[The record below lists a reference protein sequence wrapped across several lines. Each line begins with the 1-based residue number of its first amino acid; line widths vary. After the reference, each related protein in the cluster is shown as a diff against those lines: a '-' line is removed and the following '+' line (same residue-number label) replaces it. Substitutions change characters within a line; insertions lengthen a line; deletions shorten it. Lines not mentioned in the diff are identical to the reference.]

1 MIVTSASG
9 LDSAPT
15 LGTVEVT
22 TLLGAFFGVLVLLLL
37 LFLYISRRCCFHYR
51 HAINCCDE
59 RHLAA
64 KCVQKITR
72 KRRYDNTS
80 SDSEEDILRRLR
92 WHQQHQLGDKHGGYG
107 MGINQANPLTAHSY
121 SSNHSNFDLQRVT
134 VTRDPLAI
142 AEKGKVGIP
151 SSHSE
156 CSSNDSVDS
165 HTLLTGDSKGRHFL
179 AAMTGVRIESSIFA
193 GSHLGTIFR
202 IPYGDHRSKTQQIL
216 RYQHRVEVLPSKPE
230 KDICSSAVVVPITN
244 FCNNN
249 NANATNNNN
258 SVNNNDEVSVYPY
271 SSKFPTNL
279 PILQEPL
286 FDTSDLRSIKSDD
299 VLVPGG
305 DVKTPAHRGPIE
317 LELSLLYD
325 APMRKMTVHVM
336 QAKSLPP
343 LASGQPTHT
352 QVRMLMLP
360 TKKQKHK
367 TKIRSGENPQFLES
381 FLLHR
386 VNPEEVN
393 NMGLRVRLY
402 GCERLRKERLIGEA
416 YVSFATVDLELETN
430 LWLPLEPRNTSSAL
444 GSTSDLLS
452 LARSESAGSTSSMQH
467 GGVSELLL
475 GLSYNG
481 VTGRLSVEIIKGS
494 QFRSLSLNKAPDTYV
509 KMVMVSSIGQEI
521 SRAKTSIRR
530 GQPNPLFK
538 ETFAFQVALF
548 QLNDVTLM
556 ISVYAKRHMKKNE
569 MVGWFSL
576 GLNSSGPEEVAHW
589 TDVCE
594 MPKGE
599 MLARWHV
606 LVDS

>member
-1 MIVTSASG
+1 MIVTSGVDSTAS
-9 LDSAPT
+9 

-22 TLLGAFFGVLVLLLL
+22 TLLGVFFGVLVLLLL
-37 LFLYISRRCCFHYR
+37 LFLYISRRCCFHHR
-51 HAINCCDE
+51 HGINCCDE

-72 KRRYDNTS
+72 KRRYENTS
-80 SDSEEDILRRLR
+80 SDSEEDMLRRLR
-92 WHQQHQLGDKHGGYG
+92 WHQQNNNLLPNGKFVGYG
-107 MGINQANPLTAHSY
+107 MGIDQMNPLTGHSFNY
-121 SSNHSNFDLQRVT
+121 HHQADLQRVVT

-142 AEKGKVGIP
+142 AERGKVGIP

-156 CSSNDSVDS
+156 CSSNDSIEASVDS
-165 HTLLTGDSKGRHFL
+165 HTGILTGERETRAIPSSRSSYSKPH
-179 AAMTGVRIESSIFA
+179 SQS
-193 GSHLGTIFR
+193 
-202 IPYGDHRSKTQQIL
+202 Q
-216 RYQHRVEVLPSKPE
+216 RYQQHKVDVLPQKVD
-230 KDICSSAVVVPITN
+230 KDRDSVVVVPITT
-244 FCNNN
+244 FSS
-249 NANATNNNN
+249 TNNNN
-258 SVNNNDEVSVYPY
+258 NNNNSTTNNNNNNNNNDD
-271 SSKFPTNL
+271 
-279 PILQEPL
+279 EPL

-299 VLVPGG
+299 IIETTDSKIAP
-305 DVKTPAHRGPIE
+305 PRGPIE
-317 LELSLLYD
+317 LEMSLLYD

-336 QAKSLPP
+336 QARCLPP
-343 LASGQPTHT
+343 LGNGQQTHT

-360 TKKQKHK
+360 NKKQKHK
-367 TKIRSGENPQFLES
+367 TKIRSGENPQYMES

-386 VNPEEVN
+386 VNPEDVN

-430 LWLPLEPRNTSSAL
+430 LWLPLEPRNTSSLL

-452 LARSESAGSTSSMQH
+452 LARSDSAGSTSSMQH

-494 QFRSLSLNKAPDTYV
+494 QFRSLTLNKAPDTYV
-509 KMVMVSSIGQEI
+509 KLCMVSSIGQEI

-530 GQPNPLFK
+530 GPNPLFK

-576 GLNSSGPEEVAHW
+576 GLNSSGPEECAHW

-594 MPKGE
+594 LPKGE
-599 MLARWHV
+599 ILARWHV

>member
-1 MIVTSASG
+1 MIVTSGVDSTAS
-9 LDSAPT
+9 

-22 TLLGAFFGVLVLLLL
+22 TLLGVFFGVLVLLLL
-37 LFLYISRRCCFHYR
+37 LFLYISRRCCFHHR
-51 HAINCCDE
+51 HGINCCDE

-72 KRRYDNTS
+72 KRRYENTS
-80 SDSEEDILRRLR
+80 SDSEEDMLRRLR
-92 WHQQHQLGDKHGGYG
+92 WHQQNNNLLPNGKFVGYG
-107 MGINQANPLTAHSY
+107 MGIDQMNPLTGHTFNYHQA
-121 SSNHSNFDLQRVT
+121 DLQRVT

-142 AEKGKVGIP
+142 AERGKVGIP

-156 CSSNDSVDS
+156 CSSNDSIEASVDS
-165 HTLLTGDSKGRHFL
+165 HTGILTGIGESRAVPVSTLRTSYSK
-179 AAMTGVRIESSIFA
+179 S
-193 GSHLGTIFR
+193 
-202 IPYGDHRSKTQQIL
+202 Q
-216 RYQHRVEVLPSKPE
+216 RYQHKVDVLPQKVERDRDSV
-230 KDICSSAVVVPITN
+230 VVVPITT
-244 FCNNN
+244 FNNN
-249 NANATNNNN
+249 NNDNNSTSNINNNNNNNNTNNNN
-258 SVNNNDEVSVYPY
+258 NNDD
-271 SSKFPTNL
+271 
-279 PILQEPL
+279 EPL

-299 VLVPGG
+299 IAVG
-305 DVKTPAHRGPIE
+305 DSKIAAPRGPIE
-317 LELSLLYD
+317 LEMSLLYD

-336 QAKSLPP
+336 QARCLPP
-343 LASGQPTHT
+343 LGNGQQTHT

-360 TKKQKHK
+360 NKKQKHK
-367 TKIRSGENPQFLES
+367 TKIRSGENPQYMES

-386 VNPEEVN
+386 VNPEDVN

-430 LWLPLEPRNTSSAL
+430 LWLPLEPRNTSSLL

-452 LARSESAGSTSSMQH
+452 LARSDSAGSTSSMQH

-494 QFRSLSLNKAPDTYV
+494 QFRSLTLNKAPDTYV
-509 KMVMVSSIGQEI
+509 KMCMVSSIGQEI

-530 GQPNPLFK
+530 GPNPLFK

-576 GLNSSGPEEVAHW
+576 GLNSSGPEECAHW

-599 MLARWHV
+599 ILARWHV

>member
-1 MIVTSASG
+1 IQLYVCIFCPLIA
-9 LDSAPT
+9 
-15 LGTVEVT
+15 GTVEVT
-22 TLLGAFFGVLVLLLL
+22 TLLGVFFGVLVLLLL
-37 LFLYISRRCCFHYR
+37 LFLYISRRCCFHHR
-51 HAINCCDE
+51 HGINCCDE

-72 KRRYDNTS
+72 KRRYENTS
-80 SDSEEDILRRLR
+80 SDSEEDMLRRLR
-92 WHQQHQLGDKHGGYG
+92 WHQQNNNLLPNGKFVGYG
-107 MGINQANPLTAHSY
+107 MGIDQTNPLTGHTFNYHQA
-121 SSNHSNFDLQRVT
+121 DLQRVT
-134 VTRDPLAI
+134 VTRDPLAV
-142 AEKGKVGIP
+142 AERGKVGIP

-156 CSSNDSVDS
+156 CSSNDSIEASVDS
-165 HTLLTGDSKGRHFL
+165 HTGILTGEGRAIPVTTL
-179 AAMTGVRIESSIFA
+179 RNSYAK
-193 GSHLGTIFR
+193 SH
-202 IPYGDHRSKTQQIL
+202 
-216 RYQHRVEVLPSKPE
+216 RYQHKVDVLHQKTE
-230 KDICSSAVVVPITN
+230 RERDNVVVVPITN
-244 FCNNN
+244 FNNN
-249 NANATNNNN
+249 NNNNNNN
-258 SVNNNDEVSVYPY
+258 SSNNNNNSTTTNNNHNHSNSSNNNNNNNDD
-271 SSKFPTNL
+271 
-279 PILQEPL
+279 EPL

-299 VLVPGG
+299 IAVSESKITV
-305 DVKTPAHRGPIE
+305 ARGPIE
-317 LELSLLYD
+317 LEMSLLYD
-325 APMRKMTVHVM
+325 APMRKMTIHVM
-336 QAKSLPP
+336 QARSLPA
-343 LASGQPTHT
+343 LGNGQQTHT

-360 TKKQKHK
+360 NKKQKHK
-367 TKIRSGENPQFLES
+367 TKIRSGENPQYMES

-386 VNPEEVN
+386 VNPEDVN

-430 LWLPLEPRNTSSAL
+430 LWLPLEPRNTSSLL

-452 LARSESAGSTSSMQH
+452 LARSDSAGSTSSMQH

-494 QFRSLSLNKAPDTYV
+494 QFRSLTLNKAPDTYV
-509 KMVMVSSIGQEI
+509 KLCMVSSIGQEI

-530 GQPNPLFK
+530 GPNPLFK

-576 GLNSSGPEEVAHW
+576 GLNSSGPEECAHW
-589 TDVCE
+589 ADVCE
-594 MPKGE
+594 LPKGE
-599 MLARWHV
+599 ILARWHV

>member
-1 MIVTSASG
+1 
-9 LDSAPT
+9 
-15 LGTVEVT
+15 GTVEVT
-22 TLLGAFFGVLVLLLL
+22 TLLGVFFGVLVLLLL
-37 LFLYISRRCCFHYR
+37 LFLYISRRCCFHHR
-51 HAINCCDE
+51 HGINCCDE

-72 KRRYDNTS
+72 KRRYENTS
-80 SDSEEDILRRLR
+80 SDSEEDMLRRLR
-92 WHQQHQLGDKHGGYG
+92 WHQQNNNLLPNGKFVGYG
-107 MGINQANPLTAHSY
+107 MGIDQMNPLTGHTFNYHHQAA
-121 SSNHSNFDLQRVT
+121 DLQRVT

-142 AEKGKVGIP
+142 AERGKVGIP

-156 CSSNDSVDS
+156 CSSNDSIEASVDS
-165 HTLLTGDSKGRHFL
+165 HTGILTGERETRAITTIPPARASSYSKPQAQSQPH
-179 AAMTGVRIESSIFA
+179 
-193 GSHLGTIFR
+193 
-202 IPYGDHRSKTQQIL
+202 
-216 RYQHRVEVLPSKPE
+216 RYQQHKVDVLPQKDE
-230 KDICSSAVVVPITN
+230 KDRDSVVVVPITTFTSTN
-244 FCNNN
+244 SNINNN
-249 NANATNNNN
+249 NNTTNNNN
-258 SVNNNDEVSVYPY
+258 NNNNDD
-271 SSKFPTNL
+271 
-279 PILQEPL
+279 EPL

-299 VLVPGG
+299 IIVTADSKIAAP
-305 DVKTPAHRGPIE
+305 RGPIE
-317 LELSLLYD
+317 LEMSLLYD

-336 QAKSLPP
+336 QARCLPP
-343 LASGQPTHT
+343 LGNGQQTHT

-360 TKKQKHK
+360 NKKQKHK
-367 TKIRSGENPQFLES
+367 TKIRSGENPQYMES

-386 VNPEEVN
+386 VNPEDVN

-430 LWLPLEPRNTSSAL
+430 LWLPLEPRNTASLL

-452 LARSESAGSTSSMQH
+452 LARSDSAGSTSSMQH

-494 QFRSLSLNKAPDTYV
+494 QFRSLTLNKAPDTYV
-509 KMVMVSSIGQEI
+509 KLCMVSSIGQEI

-530 GQPNPLFK
+530 GPNPLFK

-576 GLNSSGPEEVAHW
+576 GLNSSGPEECAHW

-594 MPKGE
+594 LPKGE
-599 MLARWHV
+599 ILARWHV

>member
-9 LDSAPT
+9 LDSTPT

-37 LFLYISRRCCFHYR
+37 LFLYISRKCCFHYR

-72 KRRYDNTS
+72 KRRYENTS

-92 WHQQHQLGDKHGGYG
+92 WHQQHQLAEKPGGYG
-107 MGINQANPLTAHSY
+107 LGISQANPLTAQSFKYHQTGA
-121 SSNHSNFDLQRVT
+121 DLQRVT

-142 AEKGKVGIP
+142 AERGKVGIP

-156 CSSNDSVDS
+156 CSSNDSMEASVDS
-165 HTLLTGDSKGRHFL
+165 HTGILTGVSKATTHHP
-179 AAMTGVRIESSIFA
+179 ATS
-193 GSHLGTIFR
+193 FR
-202 IPYGDHRSKTQQIL
+202 NPCAEHRAKTQAL
-216 RYQHRVEVLPSKPE
+216 RYQHRVEVAAPPPKIE
-230 KDICSSAVVVPITN
+230 KERDNVIVVPMSSTYSSS
-244 FCNNN
+244 
-249 NANATNNNN
+249 NNNN
-258 SVNNNDEVSVYPY
+258 SSATSNNNTSSNNNDD
-271 SSKFPTNL
+271 
-279 PILQEPL
+279 EPL

-299 VLVPGG
+299 LLVGVDTKG
-305 DVKTPAHRGPIE
+305 ASVQRGPIE

-336 QAKSLPP
+336 QARSLPP
-343 LASGQPTHT
+343 LSSGQPTHT

-360 TKKQKHK
+360 SKKQKLK
-367 TKIRSGENPQFLES
+367 TKIRSGENPQYMES

-430 LWLPLEPRNTSSAL
+430 LWLPLEPRNTSSGL

-521 SRAKTSIRR
+521 SRAKTSTRR

-576 GLNSSGPEEVAHW
+576 GLNSSGSEEVAHW
-589 TDVCE
+589 ADVCE